1 MTYGRLA
8 EGELVS
14 VLAGAV
20 DDDWSLVQPYD
31 VACPGTP
38 APLPCPVTVCLVQR
52 CNVIAASAVAAAAAR

>member
-38 APLPCPVTVCLVQR
+38 APLPCPACLVQR
-52 CNVIAASAVAAAAAR
+52 CYVIAASAVAAAAAR